1 MLSRKRAVA
10 TLLFSDLGDSFA
22 VLLNFCNFCNFRN
35 YCFQCFA
42 SFTNMSLARFR
53 KYEFLSFTY
62 VSQLEDSQGFANT
75 SFRKLS
81 QIGFSFRKVSQVS
94 QGFRNVQFADGTQAS
109 SSPMG
114 ASG

>member
-1 MLSRKRAVA
+1 
-10 TLLFSDLGDSFA
+10 
-22 VLLNFCNFCNFRN
+22 
-35 YCFQCFA
+35 
-42 SFTNMSLARFR
+42 MSLARFR

-62 VSQLEDSQGFANT
+62 VSQDSQGFANT

-109 SSPMG
+109 SSPMW